1 MNRFLITASLILGL
15 AQTSYAQIYA
25 DVKVSHGASSLGTF
39 RIQLHHDLAP
49 RTVANFIGLVEG
61 KRAWI
66 DPETGQLQVNRP
78 YYDGLS
84 FHRLDHDFIIQG
96 GDPLGTGGGGPGYVF
111 QDEFHPSLSHIEY
124 AVSMANSG
132 ALTNGSQFFIN
143 LSSPTFLD
151 YKHSIFGRV
160 INDANY
166 PYSRS
171 LIDGFKNS
179 TTFPTTAETPNTPII
194 IESITLSGPD
204 LASFDINDP
213 SLGLPMVTSLPMEI
227 AHDPGAG
234 SLSLKWETTR
244 KFDYPLY
251 YGTDLEN
258 WSLAGK
264 LFSMDGNPNYEINI
278 DGIATD
284 TKGFYLSTQ
293 VDYSALIEAP
303 QNMLTNGTIIDLSV
317 NGGTLKVA
325 FDRAGSGTWRF
336 IYADGITADDT
347 GLITSSSQ
355 TDNINSYPVIPTNGV
370 FLNLTS
376 RSYSRFL
383 SLREITVFL
392 DGEAGPDRLT
402 AIQPVLSFH
411 NASGGWFDGP
421 VNRNSTGNYLFR
433 GEFTLTSE

>member
-1 MNRFLITASLILGL
+1 
-15 AQTSYAQIYA
+15 
-25 DVKVSHGASSLGTF
+25 
-39 RIQLHHDLAP
+39 
-49 RTVANFIGLVEG
+49 
-61 KRAWI
+61 
-66 DPETGQLQVNRP
+66 
-78 YYDGLS
+78 
-84 FHRLDHDFIIQG
+84 
-96 GDPLGTGGGGPGYVF
+96 
-111 QDEFHPSLSHIEY
+111 
-124 AVSMANSG
+124 
-132 ALTNGSQFFIN
+132 
-143 LSSPTFLD
+143 
-151 YKHSIFGRV
+151 
-160 INDANY
+160 
-166 PYSRS
+166 
-171 LIDGFKNS
+171 
-179 TTFPTTAETPNTPII
+179 
-194 IESITLSGPD
+194 
-204 LASFDINDP
+204 
-213 SLGLPMVTSLPMEI
+213 MVTSLPMEI

-278 DGIATD
+278 DGIATG

-325 FDRAGSGTWRF
+325 FDGAGSGTWRF

-347 GLITSSSQ
+347 GLITSASQ

-370 FLNLTS
+370 FLNQTG